1 MSINPKRIAETL
13 LTSHLI
19 DTQGEIH
26 PNVIRAYVEARAYEG
41 LVAPGEVDGLCDA
54 IDELMTDAAQE
65 NRITVTIRED

>member
-1 MSINPKRIAETL
+1 MSVDPKRVAETL

-41 LVAPGEVDGLCDA
+41 LITPDEVDGLCDE
-54 IDELMTDAAQE
+54 IDRLMTDAALE
-65 NRITVTIRED
+65 GRITVTVREG

>member
-1 MSINPKRIAETL
+1 MSVNPKRIAETL
-13 LTSHLI
+13 LANHVT

-41 LVAPGEVDGLCDA
+41 LVAPGDVDGLCDA

-65 NRITVTIRED
+65 NRIAVTIRED